1 MKKRKKMTQQR
12 TLCTL
17 LLCGALTCLA
27 SACGSK
33 PDSSDLSE
41 ANHAP
46 SSMDETDSVQQ
57 PQDTGSEEESKEEN
71 GQMTDSHTVGADEQ
85 AQDNNAAETDT
96 TVSPFTSHI
105 RVEMKQETEEKK
117 AEDGTVY
124 YTTSYTY
131 PIIHIA
137 EIVNGNDDAIAKINA
152 DIRSRVDSF
161 LADTEIEEWA
171 KEEYAYSL
179 SEESEYPFFGYSH
192 DMTFCVKRADNKVIS
207 FAITFQSYTGGA
219 HGNYGTQGV
228 NYNAKTGEII
238 AFSELSDDAGAFHED
253 TLAYHQALAKTEAYQ
268 MRMFP
273 EDMLED
279 NSLESV
285 LYADDAWYLSTSGLT
300 FFSDPYAL
308 GPFAS
313 GTIEFTIPYDVLSG
327 MGFNENY
334 TYADRFTR
342 KLLSDTTNYFDLNGD
357 GMEDSI
363 LFSTEVVAEKD
374 DAYRTLLHLTIN
386 DTDFTTQC
394 SETLSEHLSGYSWGE
409 LSAFDLNVDDNNTE
423 LVILSGES
431 EGEDY
436 IYYSYFFRYTRDGS
450 LLYLGKVKGDVL
462 DPSMTF
468 SALE

>member
-1 MKKRKKMTQQR
+1 M
-12 TLCTL
+12 
-17 LLCGALTCLA
+17 
-27 SACGSK
+27 
-33 PDSSDLSE
+33 
-41 ANHAP
+41 N
-46 SSMDETDSVQQ
+46 
-57 PQDTGSEEESKEEN
+57 
-71 GQMTDSHTVGADEQ
+71 
-85 AQDNNAAETDT
+85 
-96 TVSPFTSHI
+96 F
-105 RVEMKQETEEKK
+105 
-117 AEDGTVY
+117 
-124 YTTSYTY
+124 
-131 PIIHIA
+131 
-137 EIVNGNDDAIAKINA
+137 
-152 DIRSRVDSF
+152 F
-161 LADTEIEEWA
+161 L
-171 KEEYAYSL
+171 
-179 SEESEYPFFGYSH
+179 
-192 DMTFCVKRADNKVIS
+192 KRADNKVIS

-219 HGNYGTQGV
+219 HGNYGTQGI

-285 LYADDAWYLSTSGLT
+285 LYADDAWYLSTSGLS

-313 GTIEFTIPYDVLSG
+313 GTIEFTIPYDALSG

-357 GMEDSI
+357 GTEDSI

-374 DAYRTLLHLTIN
+374 DTYRTLLHLTIN

-450 LLYLGKVKGDVL
+450 LLYLGKMKGDVM
-462 DPSMTF
+462 DPTITF

>member
-1 MKKRKKMTQQR
+1 MKKVKKTTPQS

-17 LLCGALTCLA
+17 LLCGALTCMA

-33 PDSSDLSE
+33 PDSSDLSGS
-41 ANHAP
+41 NHAS
-46 SSMDETDSVQQ
+46 SSMEEEDSVQQ
-57 PQDTGSEEESKEEN
+57 TQDTGSEEGSKEET
-71 GQMTDSHTVGADEQ
+71 GQTADSNAVGSDGQ
-85 AQDNNAAETDT
+85 AQDNGASETDT
-96 TVSPFTSHI
+96 SVSTFTSHI
-105 RVEMKQETEEKK
+105 RIEMKNETEEKK

-124 YTTSYTY
+124 YTTSCTY

-137 EIVNGNDDAIAKINA
+137 EIVNGNDDAVEKINA
-152 DIRSRVDSF
+152 DIRSRVNSF

-171 KEEYAYSL
+171 KEGYDYSI
-179 SEESEYPFFGYSH
+179 SEESEYPFLGYSH
-192 DMTFCVKRADNKVIS
+192 DMTFSVKRADNNVIS

-228 NYNAKTGEII
+228 NYNAKTGETI

-253 TLAYHQALAKTEAYQ
+253 TLAYLQALAKTESYQ
-268 MRMFP
+268 MRMFS
-273 EDMLED
+273 EDMLEEG
-279 NSLESV
+279 SLESA

-308 GPFAS
+308 GPYAS
-313 GTIEFTIPYDVLSG
+313 GTIEFTIPYDALSG

-334 TYADRFTR
+334 TYADRAAR
-342 KLLSDTTNYFDLNGD
+342 KLLSDTVNSLDLNGD
-357 GMEDSI
+357 GTEDDI
-363 LFSTEVVAEKD
+363 LFSTEVVAEND
-374 DAYRTLLHLTIN
+374 DTYRTLLHLTIN

-394 SETLSEHLSGYSWGE
+394 SETLGEHLSGYSWGE
-409 LSAFDLNVDDNNTE
+409 LSAFDLNVDDNYTE

-436 IYYSYFFRYTRDGS
+436 NYYSYFFRYTRDGG
-450 LLYLGKVKGDVL
+450 LLYLGKVTGDVM